1 MAVYYTVPGLPAPF
15 SEWQY
20 VGPVSLTHPT
30 AVFRAPWHGKIPV
43 SHTTSNN
50 TLGKPHH
57 PHASLTALLP
67 PPPAFLSQPETPIVQ
82 LGLSVEL
89 ASVLSAMQ
97 PSDTREEELAMD
109 SAKGIATDLHN
120 FMSSFA
126 QSTGKYGVK
135 EDVLVIPTDCVDRWY
150 KKFEAKAKREPFFW
164 MRKDTGT
171 R

>member
-1 MAVYYTVPGLPAPF
+1 MLPL
-15 SEWQY
+15 W
-20 VGPVSLTHPT
+20 
-30 AVFRAPWHGKIPV
+30 
-43 SHTTSNN
+43 
-50 TLGKPHH
+50 
-57 PHASLTALLP
+57 
-67 PPPAFLSQPETPIVQ
+67 QPETPVVQ
-82 LGLSVEL
+82 LGLSVEPAAVL
-89 ASVLSAMQ
+89 AAMQ

-109 SAKGIATDLHN
+109 SAKGIATDLHH

-164 MRKDTGT
+164 MRKDT